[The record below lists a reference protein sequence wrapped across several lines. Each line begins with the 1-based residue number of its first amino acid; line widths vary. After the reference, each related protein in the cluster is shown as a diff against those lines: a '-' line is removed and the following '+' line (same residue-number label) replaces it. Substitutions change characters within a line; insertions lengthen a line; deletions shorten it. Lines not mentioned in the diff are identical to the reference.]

1 MFGLAA
7 SAFYWVGMVS
17 EMSWLNHAS
26 DQFSSGRYGYD
37 QSFFPLYFHVPAT
50 ESKLAVILADS
61 VIVLSLSFVLTAI
74 IYFIYRKNN
83 RETSEKQKN
92 IYQTVLPLG
101 LFAFFMTTPLSRPLW
116 QFFTPLQKVQLPM
129 RWTAIVAMC
138 GAVVAAASVHYLLK
152 GKFLKKRAW
161 SYGCLIFISTVAIYN
176 FVYFF
181 SPTSF
186 APISREK
193 FENTLSELPQQQS
206 FVCWWAIWSKPDAL
220 KISEK
225 IVVDNRQTQIIS
237 WEDEQRV
244 FEISAGKPTT
254 VRVATFYYPLWQATV
269 NGKLVEIGKDE
280 NGAILI
286 PIGSEESRVELY
298 FQESSA
304 VKLASMLSLLTW
316 LLILATFLVL
326 LQKNIFNFRKTKSS
340 MF

>member
-1 MFGLAA
+1 MI
-7 SAFYWVGMVS
+7 S
-17 EMSWLNHAS
+17 EMSWLNHTS
-26 DQFSSGRYGYD
+26 ERYFSGHFGFD
-37 QSFFPLYFHVPAT
+37 ENFFPLYFHVNT
-50 ESKLAVILADS
+50 RQESVWTIDLASLLTFLILTSAVI
-61 VIVLSLSFVLTAI
+61 
-74 IYFIYRKNN
+74 YFLYKKHYKI
-83 RETSEKQKN
+83 ETSQPKN

-101 LFAFFMTTPLSRPLW
+101 LFAFFMATPLSRPLW

-129 RWTAIVAMC
+129 RWLPIASMC
-138 GAVVAAASVHYLLK
+138 GAIIAASSVHYLLK
-152 GKFLKKRAW
+152 GNFLKKRAW
-161 SYGCLIFISTVAIYN
+161 SYGCLIFISIIGFYNLIYN
-176 FVYFF
+176 FH
-181 SPTSF
+181 PTSF
-186 APISREK
+186 VPFSREK

-220 KISEK
+220 KVKEK

-244 FEISAGKPTT
+244 FEISAGKTTT
-254 VRVATFYYPLWQATV
+254 VRVATFYYLLWQATV

-316 LLILATFLVL
+316 LLFGTIAIFMTLKSRFSL
-326 LQKNIFNFRKTKSS
+326 KNNLKSI
-340 MF
+340 